1 MYAECEIIA
10 LPEKS
15 LFRTYAFALPKDSPF
30 VEIMNH
36 YISKMQTKGI
46 LSRISSKYD
55 IKTQKCPDYNGLPL
69 SYANCGMAFIF
80 LVSGFIFGLMFLAM
94 ETILKKYGFNLTF
107 NQSIHIEN
115 CNECDFMNHLLLQN
129 CVSIDRR
136 DSLIQ
141 KLTSQLKTLALENDQ
156 LLVNKK
162 LQL

>member
-55 IKTQKCPDYNGLPL
+55 IKTQKCPVYL
-69 SYANCGMAFIF
+69 
-80 LVSGFIFGLMFLAM
+80 
-94 ETILKKYGFNLTF
+94 
-107 NQSIHIEN
+107 
-115 CNECDFMNHLLLQN
+115 
-129 CVSIDRR
+129 
-136 DSLIQ
+136 
-141 KLTSQLKTLALENDQ
+141 
-156 LLVNKK
+156 
-162 LQL
+162 